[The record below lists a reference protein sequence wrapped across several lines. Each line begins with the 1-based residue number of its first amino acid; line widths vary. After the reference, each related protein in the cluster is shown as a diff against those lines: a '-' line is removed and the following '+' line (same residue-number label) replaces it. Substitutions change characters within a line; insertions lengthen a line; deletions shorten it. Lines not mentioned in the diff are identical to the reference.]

1 MIGSELGTW
10 LPLLG
15 MVCLLV
21 GMALALGPLWGTPD
35 HGLVRHYRCYTAQ
48 LDRRARLCFLA
59 SSGRRIALWQLG
71 LITLC
76 GAGALV
82 AAWPYFCALA
92 AAVAAAPLLHLERK
106 RRLHVA
112 RLETQ
117 IDSLLTAL
125 ANALKSI
132 PSPSAAL
139 GSLATTLPAPMSLEI
154 ERVLGELRVGS
165 TLAQALGSLSE
176 RVKSPDLDSALSAL
190 LIGLS
195 VGGNLPLVLENTA
208 ATVREMHR
216 LEGVV
221 KSKTAESRAQLW
233 VLSLFPLVVAFG
245 FNAISP
251 SYFEPLRSGALGT
264 AIGLGALFFWAS
276 ALLTAR
282 GILRVD
288 I

>member
-1 MIGSELGTW
+1 MLCLVLG
-10 LPLLG
+10 
-15 MVCLLV
+15 V
-21 GMALALGPLWGTPD
+21 ALALRASWRTPD
-35 HGLVRHYRCYTAQ
+35 HWLLRRYQGYVAQ
-48 LDRRARLCFLA
+48 LDRRARLCFLP

-76 GAGALV
+76 AAGALV
-82 AAWPYFCALA
+82 AAWPYFCAVA
-92 AAVAAAPLLHLERK
+92 VAVAAAPLLHLERK
-106 RRLHVA
+106 RQEHVA

-125 ANALKSI
+125 ANALKGI

-139 GSLATTLPAPMSLEI
+139 ASLSTTLPVPMCLEI
-154 ERVLGELRVGS
+154 DRLLSELRVGS
-165 TLAQALGSLSE
+165 TLEQALGSLAE

-190 LIGLS
+190 LIGLT
-195 VGGNLPLVLENTA
+195 VGGNLPQVLENTA
-208 ATVREMHR
+208 STVREMHR

-233 VLSLFPLVVAFG
+233 VLSAFPLVVAFG

-264 AIGLGALFFWAS
+264 AISLGALFFWAA

-288 I
+288 L